1 MIKTMK
7 QGALALALLSS
18 VALFAAPAVANSLQG
33 DFGGG
38 YSLIG
43 PSGGPERYDYK
54 RHHTFRPY
62 YYGGLDPY
70 GYARYYYGPG
80 IPLWGPGVVIGY

>member
-18 VALFAAPAVANSLQG
+18 
-33 DFGGG
+33 
-38 YSLIG
+38 IG